1 MRTPTTA
8 ISAGQM
14 LRMPE
19 DCVRYELAK
28 GALVEMALHL
38 KSMLNQKSVVHR
50 GLKETKPSP
59 SSRGLGR

>member
-8 ISAGQM
+8 ISAGQL

-28 GALVEMALHL
+28 GSRCYL
-38 KSMLNQKSVVHR
+38 Q
-50 GLKETKPSP
+50 GLDTGESLAESTGGWGATWKRT
-59 SSRGLGR
+59 R